1 MNKKL
6 KKKLYSILV
15 LFMIFVILLPNFSI
29 FLGKVYG
36 VVPGTP
42 IDIPDSFEQYGS
54 QYEQE
59 DISWSSG
66 TGQEAVNKIWVS
78 QGKPADNNNWAYI
91 TVGGQKRYLVA
102 LAQTYGVSGDYVDI
116 TLKNGKTY
124 PCVIGDSKRLHE
136 PDYPDNT
143 NQGAFY
149 YKGVTYGHSYDGKCS
164 VVELILKDY
173 SKTPPV
179 EFLNSMKPVKRIVNG
194 GSCLNGASPVG
205 LDATYVTVGVSV
217 GSQEDWLK
225 ALENITNEM
234 IEDGGWIYS
243 NSKNKTSYNE
253 AKEDSPRRTNCALMV
268 THALQYFG
276 AFESN
281 MKFYGKDNGDIAANT
296 KTKERMDEI
305 TEIIDYDKGEMTTD
319 KADLQPG
326 DIVTYYGQHTNVY
339 IGLDESGKKM
349 WYDAGRGMTKTGSDG
364 GSFSNFTRT
373 TDNIGMDISHII
385 RLKYN
390 TNITEEQQINSDG
403 DTEADTFAGAVGSF
417 FREGWAAICS
427 LFENDAKDRNDS
439 TVLYSFKNVDGNS
452 SSGSISLGNLPD
464 NYRTLL
470 REVMSNWPSDLSTE
484 RKEVI
489 NAGISF
495 FGQGYSQGEENGY
508 GARYYAWHNAWSL
521 DALNKIRYSDCST
534 FVGMSYY
541 KAGITQ
547 SGFASYVISSGG
559 GPPSYDSRFVET
571 STDKL
576 VPGDIGATSS
586 WGHTGLYLGKDKSG
600 NLIWMDMSPSDD
612 LCAFEPS
619 QYQKARGRDY
629 GGGIHIRTYNDF
641 TSHMWTMPS
650 I

>member
-1 MNKKL
+1 MDEQL

-15 LFMIFVILLPNFSI
+15 VFMIFVILLPNFSI
-29 FLGKVYG
+29 FWGKVYG
-36 VVPGTP
+36 VAPGTVFDLP
-42 IDIPDSFEQYGS
+42 TGFEQYGS

-59 DISWSSG
+59 DISWLSG

-116 TLKNGKTY
+116 TLENGKTY

-143 NQGAFY
+143 DQGAFY
-149 YKGVTYGHSYDGKCS
+149 YNGVTYGHSYDGKCS

-173 SKTPPV
+173 SKTPSV
-179 EFLNSMKPVKRIVNG
+179 DFLNSMKPVKRIVNG
-194 GSCLNGASPVG
+194 GSCLNGAAPVG

-217 GSQEDWLK
+217 GSQDDWLK
-225 ALENITNEM
+225 ALKDITDEM
-234 IEDGGWIYS
+234 VADGRWIYS

-253 AKEDSPRRTNCALMV
+253 AKKDEPRRTNCALMV

-281 MKFYGKDNGDIAANT
+281 MKFYGKSDGDIAAST

-305 TEIIDYDKGEMTTD
+305 TEITDYGRGEMTTD

-339 IGLDESGKKM
+339 IGLDESGKKL
-349 WYDAGRGMTKTGSDG
+349 WYDAGRGMTETGSDG
-364 GSFSNFTRT
+364 GSFSNFKRT

-390 TNITEEQQINSDG
+390 TVITEEQPIDSDG

-427 LFENDAKDRNDS
+427 LFENQAEKRNDS
-439 TVLYSFKNVDGNS
+439 TVLYSFKNVDGNTSSFGVGRGNGDIVASCEAVTKMLLARGCRYSLDTTNELISGDINKQLNSGKYFCCATYVAAVLYYAGVLTESQINAYNYHWTGSGGIPDMLKAAGWTQIPASQAQPGDVVNDYTVHVMIYAGDGKVWDQRSAVTS
-452 SSGSISLGNLPD
+452 SSGTPPTGTTRSYNISGC
-464 NYRTLL
+464 
-470 REVMSNWPSDLSTE
+470 
-484 RKEVI
+484 
-489 NAGISF
+489 
-495 FGQGYSQGEENGY
+495 Q
-508 GARYYAWHNAWSL
+508 
-521 DALNKIRYSDCST
+521 
-534 FVGMSYY
+534 
-541 KAGITQ
+541 
-547 SGFASYVISSGG
+547 
-559 GPPSYDSRFVET
+559 
-571 STDKL
+571 
-576 VPGDIGATSS
+576 
-586 WGHTGLYLGKDKSG
+586 
-600 NLIWMDMSPSDD
+600 IWRAPI
-612 LCAFEPS
+612 
-619 QYQKARGRDY
+619 K
-629 GGGIHIRTYNDF
+629 
-641 TSHMWTMPS
+641 
-650 I
+650 